1 MGHSLGGGLASAAM
15 LAMGEPGVTFNAA
28 GLSDSTLRSLKP
40 GKTPHAIRE
49 ELAGSGQIRRYNVEG
64 ALLTGLQGAM
74 LASDAVGH
82 ELRLAAS
89 RGACCNFVGLHGGKG
104 DGRAY
109 VEALREGASLL
120 GHAQRGAG
128 KATGQEASFNQ
139 AALRVETAGERA
151 NALIDGASHEAAV
164 LTDKAGDGAK
174 RAASEAADDV
184 KRTSDKMTQGVQWLT
199 EKTRAVGGA
208 ISQGA
213 QKARDAIAEAGRTIA
228 DLFNR

>member
-1 MGHSLGGGLASAAM
+1 MFGPEGADIKANGGQALGLTTDQYQQAIVLAKRAVEAFGKGNVVFMGHSLGGGLASAAM

-40 GKTPHAIRE
+40 GKMPHAIRK

-64 ALLTGLQGAM
+64 ALLMGLQGAM

-104 DGRAY
+104 DGLAY

-128 KATGQEASFNQ
+128 KATGRKPQSIKLPCGLRRQAS
-139 AALRVETAGERA
+139 APMR
-151 NALIDGASHEAAV
+151 
-164 LTDKAGDGAK
+164 
-174 RAASEAADDV
+174 
-184 KRTSDKMTQGVQWLT
+184 
-199 EKTRAVGGA
+199 
-208 ISQGA
+208 
-213 QKARDAIAEAGRTIA
+213 
-228 DLFNR
+228 